1 MMSHAMQKMIRH
13 FSDAPPLLATQGLLA
28 QNCQVDRSSV
38 GRVLRAPWGTA
49 TPVRQTGVVRRSSL
63 ASLESPATTPVEKP
77 SAAIAL
83 KALKGTE

>member
-1 MMSHAMQKMIRH
+1 MQKMIRH

-28 QNCQVDRSSV
+28 HSYLAGRSSV

-49 TPVRQTGVVRRSSL
+49 TPVRQTGVVRRTSL

-77 SAAIAL
+77 SVAIAL